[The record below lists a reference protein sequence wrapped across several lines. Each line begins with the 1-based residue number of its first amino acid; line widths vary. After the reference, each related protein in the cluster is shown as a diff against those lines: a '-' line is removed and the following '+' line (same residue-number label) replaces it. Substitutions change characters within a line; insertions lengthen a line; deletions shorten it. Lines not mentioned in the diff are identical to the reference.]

1 MRGDLHLHSVYS
13 DGSAT
18 VIELIEQGADPYRH
32 YRP

>member
-18 VIELIEQGADPYRH
+18 VIELIQQAVRARG
-32 YRP
+32 